1 MNLNPTQIIVLGAG
15 YAGLM
20 TALRLSGKTKDLNV
34 QLTLVDASSTFIQR
48 PRLHHVATDQPVP
61 QMAIRNLIQGTQV
74 KFLEAWVSGV
84 DPAALT
90 WGHLIS
96 KFGATHRV
104 FAPDWPG
111 YGDSDRPE
119 VNYSVPY
126 YISILKE
133 FIDALNIERP
143 SIVGISMGGAIGL
156 GFRLENP
163 DRVNKLV
170 LVDSYGLQD
179 QAPAHKLSYLF
190 VRIPLVYEFTWWSI
204 SRSRSMAAASLR
216 GIFSD
221 PDRVTDELVDLVFA
235 ELNKPK
241 AGLPFRSFQ
250 MEEMGWNTMTTVYMD
265 RLDEIRIPTLV
276 VHGADDNLVPL
287 KDAEEAHSRIRGSQ
301 FSILPDAG
309 HWPQREKPGE
319 FFELVSA
326 FLNK

>member
-1 MNLNPTQIIVLGAG
+1 
-15 YAGLM
+15 
-20 TALRLSGKTKDLNV
+20 
-34 QLTLVDASSTFIQR
+34 
-48 PRLHHVATDQPVP
+48 
-61 QMAIRNLIQGTQV
+61 
-74 KFLEAWVSGV
+74 
-84 DPAALT
+84 
-90 WGHLIS
+90 
-96 KFGATHRV
+96 
-104 FAPDWPG
+104 
-111 YGDSDRPE
+111 
-119 VNYSVPY
+119 
-126 YISILKE
+126 
-133 FIDALNIERP
+133 
-143 SIVGISMGGAIGL
+143 
-156 GFRLENP
+156 
-163 DRVNKLV
+163 
-170 LVDSYGLQD
+170 
-179 QAPAHKLSYLF
+179 
-190 VRIPLVYEFTWWSI
+190 
-204 SRSRSMAAASLR
+204 MAAASLR